1 MGWQSTLERPTSYVY
16 TVHREIYNTGCINIK
31 ILWRPNF
38 FFRVGFLR
46 QVPRSSTS
54 VFQAISPL
62 EEWRGKNTVV
72 EGPKPNRPGIFQQ
85 VDWILRLNLLADIHD
100 IHRVGNPKTFPPKKN
115 NSIFCEDFDKLGC
128 QHGAVHYYDSLWIAN
143 VRGKVQQSWLCLF
156 KVHSS
161 HLPSKLMEPFRSC
174 QEFQCG

>member
-1 MGWQSTLERPTSYVY
+1 VRKITSLDRVATGRTNQMGWQSTLERPTSYVY

-128 QHGAVHYYDSLWIAN
+128 QHGAVHYYDSL
-143 VRGKVQQSWLCLF
+143 
-156 KVHSS
+156 
-161 HLPSKLMEPFRSC
+161 
-174 QEFQCG
+174 